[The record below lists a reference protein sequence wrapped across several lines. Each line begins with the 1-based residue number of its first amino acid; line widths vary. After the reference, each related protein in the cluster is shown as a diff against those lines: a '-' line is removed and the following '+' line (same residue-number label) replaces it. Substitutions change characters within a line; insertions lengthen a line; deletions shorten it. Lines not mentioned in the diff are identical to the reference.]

1 MKVKITNDDLER
13 YFQVCQYQKNLV
25 EKTLRAY
32 RADLRQF
39 QEFTRTFEDIGDKKC
54 LNAFIQYLHAN
65 FQPRTVQR
73 KIASLHAFFNYM
85 VFEEYWEYNPL
96 LRIQIKFKQPKLLP
110 KTIPLSQLNAFFKR
124 IYALEEQATTSF
136 QEYCTTMDIAIFELL
151 IGTGLRVSELCS
163 IQLANIDLQGKT
175 IKIYGKGS
183 KERVL
188 QIGSEQVYHAFMKYY
203 ALRMKLENASPYLF
217 INKLGNRLSE
227 QSVRNRLR
235 KLVELSSQKVTPHMF
250 RHTFATLL
258 LEEDVDI
265 RYIQKIL
272 GHSSISTTQIYTHIS
287 STKQSEIL
295 NHKNPRNFID
305 ARK

>member
-1 MKVKITNDDLER
+1 MKVKITNEDLEK

-39 QEFTRTFEDIGDKKC
+39 QEFTGAYRDICDKDC
-54 LNAFIQYLHAN
+54 LNAFIQYLHAT

-85 VFEEYWEYNPL
+85 VFEEYMEYNPL
-96 LRIQIKFKQPKLLP
+96 LRVQIKFKQPKLLP

-136 QEYCTTMDIAIFELL
+136 QEYCTTRDIAIFELL

-183 KERVL
+183 KERIL
-188 QIGSEQVYHAFMKYY
+188 QIGSEQVYEAFMRYY
-203 ALRMKLENASPYLF
+203 SLRMKMDNGSPYLF

-227 QSVRNRLR
+227 QSVRNKLR
-235 KLVELSSQKVTPHMF
+235 KLEEQSAHRVTPHMF

-295 NHKNPRNFID
+295 NQKNPRNFID

>member
-1 MKVKITNDDLER
+1 MNITNEDLER
-13 YFQVCQYQKNLV
+13 YFQVCRYQKNLM
-25 EKTLRAY
+25 EKTLQAY
-32 RADLRQF
+32 QTDLRQF
-39 QEFTRTFEDIGDKKC
+39 QAFSAMNKDNNEKDS
-54 LNAFIQYLHAN
+54 LNAFIQYLHVN

-85 VFEEYWEYNPL
+85 VFEEHMEYNPL

-110 KTIPLSQLNAFFKR
+110 KTIPISQLNAFFKK
-124 IYALEEQATTSF
+124 IYRLEEQASTSF
-136 QEYCTTMDIAIFELL
+136 QEYCTTRDIAIFEIL

-163 IQLANIDLQGKT
+163 ITLENVDTQGKT

-183 KERVL
+183 KERIL
-188 QIGSEQVYHAFMKYY
+188 QIGSTQVYRAFMQYY
-203 ALRMKLENASPYLF
+203 KLREKMSVESPYLF

-227 QSVRNRLR
+227 QSVRNKLK
-235 KLVELSSQKVTPHMF
+235 KLVGNSKQKVTPHMF

-258 LEEDVDI
+258 LEEDIDI

-295 NHKNPRNFID
+295 NQRNPRNFIT

>member
-1 MKVKITNDDLER
+1 MKVTTEDLER

-32 RADLRQF
+32 QADLRQF
-39 QEFTRTFEDIGDKKC
+39 QEFTIAYEDCSDKDC
-54 LNAFIQYLHAN
+54 LNAFIQHLHAN

-85 VFEEYWEYNPL
+85 VFEEYIEYNPL

-110 KTIPLSQLNAFFKR
+110 KTIPISQLDSFFKK
-124 IYALEEQATTSF
+124 IYRLEEEASTSF
-136 QEYCTTMDIAIFELL
+136 QFFCRTRDIAIFEIL

-183 KERVL
+183 KERIL
-188 QIGSEQVYHAFMKYY
+188 QIGSKQVYQAFMRYY
-203 ALRMKLENASPYLF
+203 KVRMKMENASPYLF

-227 QSVRNRLR
+227 QSVRNQLR
-235 KLVELSSQKVTPHMF
+235 KLAEYSSQKITPHMF

-295 NHKNPRNFID
+295 NQKNPRNFIN
-305 ARK
+305 ASK